1 MTPAARLARLRGSLK
16 WRRDPPV
23 PEVWLRAASL
33 CDDMKV
39 AGFVLT
45 AYDAHATWKRTPH
58 EAILDVVRVIKKYKP
73 RDVPT
78 GALRQALTAMREVG
92 LVSTLI
98 PGGPGVDA
106 WLDASPADR
115 AAEWDW
121 LERRFEKEGTPEQ
134 REGFKR
140 LQETR
145 RNPMATLQKL
155 LDDPSAEWWTRPF
168 PGKPTPP

>member
-1 MTPAARLARLRGSLK
+1 MTPAERLARLRRGLGQ
-16 WRRDPPV
+16 RRDPPV

-39 AGFVLT
+39 AGLILT

-73 RDVPT
+73 KNLPK

-98 PGGPGVDA
+98 PGGPGLEA
-106 WLDASPADR
+106 WLDANQADR
-115 AAEWDW
+115 DAEWDW
-121 LERRFEKEGTPEQ
+121 LEQKLAHGTPEQ
-134 REGFKR
+134 REAVQKLKDIRQHPFAAIG
-140 LQETR
+140 
-145 RNPMATLQKL
+145 KL
-155 LDDPSAEWWTRPF
+155 LDDPSNEWWTRPL